1 LRPSGEHSIK
11 ANKLSL
17 FSRLDKNER
26 NTLTDR
32 QKQLRRWKNEKK
44 GLHKNCI
51 ERQIQQKTETIK
63 QINEQG
69 V

>member
-1 LRPSGEHSIK
+1 VVNIPSK
-11 ANKLSL
+11 QTNFPF

-44 GLHKNCI
+44 GSHKNCI